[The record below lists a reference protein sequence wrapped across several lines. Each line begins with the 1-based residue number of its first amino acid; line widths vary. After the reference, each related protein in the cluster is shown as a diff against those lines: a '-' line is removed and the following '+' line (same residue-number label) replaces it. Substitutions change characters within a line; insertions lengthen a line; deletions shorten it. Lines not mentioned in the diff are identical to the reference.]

1 MACSK
6 KSLSTNREKGTSL
19 LPVNVEAAKVA
30 VPRKTDT
37 IAAIA
42 TPPGIGGIG
51 IIRISG
57 PDALSIL
64 RRIFRPHRSNLKTYR
79 SHRLYYGSA
88 VNRDQ
93 EILDE
98 ILAVYMRAP
107 ATYTREDVVEL
118 HSHGSRLVLQSILAE
133 VFSAGARPAEPGEF
147 TKRAFLAGRI
157 DLTRAEAV
165 IDLLQAKTTG
175 GVRLAV
181 GQLQGNLE
189 AALTPVQDVLVR
201 LLAFVEVAI
210 DFPDDDVEILDRE
223 SLRHQLQGSVIAP
236 VEELLRLAGQGKV
249 IREGVHVVIA
259 GRPNVGKS
267 SLLNGLLREERA
279 LVTDIPGTT
288 RDTIEEMIAIHGVP
302 VHLVDT
308 AGIHAHEDL
317 VEALGI
323 ERARRKLHEADLVLF
338 MIDARAGITRQ
349 DHELYQLVRER
360 DHLVVY
366 NKIDL
371 VDEEHLHGLEKMF
384 PGAATVRLSAL
395 TGKGLE
401 ELQEAIYAKVLHC
414 GGQELEE
421 QLPCAPNV
429 RHKAILSAMLETCR
443 RIDQALLAQIPAD
456 LLAVELQTALDDLMD
471 ITGVTTP
478 EDVLEKIFS
487 EFCIGK

>member
-1 MACSK
+1 M
-6 KSLSTNREKGTSL
+6 
-19 LPVNVEAAKVA
+19 A

-42 TPPGIGGIG
+42 TPAGTGGIG

-57 PDALSIL
+57 PDALAIL
-64 RRIFRPHRSNLKTYR
+64 GRIFRPHRPNLKNFR

-88 VNRDQ
+88 VDDDQ
-93 EILDE
+93 NVLDE

-118 HSHGSRLVLQSILAE
+118 HSHGSWLVLQSILSRVLA
-133 VFSAGARPAEPGEF
+133 VGARPAEPGEF

-165 IDLLQAKTTG
+165 IELLQAKTES

-189 AALTPVQDVLVR
+189 RALTPVREVLVR
-201 LLAFVEVAI
+201 MLANVEVAI
-210 DFPDDDVEILDRE
+210 DFPDEDVEILDRE
-223 SLRHQLQGSVIAP
+223 ALRHQLQEGVIAP
-236 VEELLRLAGQGKV
+236 LEELLRLAGRGKV
-249 IREGVHVVIA
+249 IREGVHVVIV

-279 LVTDIPGTT
+279 LVTSVPGTT

-323 ERARRKLHEADLVLF
+323 ERARRKLDEADLALF
-338 MIDARAGITRQ
+338 MVDARAGITDQ
-349 DHELYQLVRER
+349 DRELYRLVCNRN
-360 DHLVVY
+360 HLVLY

-371 VDEEHLHGLEKMF
+371 VSEEQLAGLEKIL
-384 PGAATVRLSAL
+384 PAPVSVRLSAK
-395 TGKGLE
+395 TGSGLE
-401 ELQEAIYAKVLHC
+401 ELQEAIYARVVDS
-414 GGQELEE
+414 GRELDERIG
-421 QLPCAPNV
+421 CAPNV
-429 RHKAILSAMLETCR
+429 RHKAILSAMLETCGR
-443 RIDQALLAQIPAD
+443 LDQALAAQIPAD
-456 LLAVELQTALDDLMD
+456 LLAVELQAALDGLMD